1 MNLAQKFIDDYFN
14 THAKYLKSIA
24 DVIKWSYW
32 DSARSVTISE
42 GILDKMEVDQN
53 HFDTIRSSW
62 KGDEEKAFRN
72 LRNSWYHE
80 CALRYPFEAEDID
93 RMKFA
98 PWKIIQ
104 FYYVIYTASSAIVRC
119 YDNSEQLSH
128 GKVMNILTSN
138 IIMHPKLG
146 IKFFVPPFGI
156 YVKNGKI
163 TPSCKDAIKW
173 EYGKNHHCPNIEK
186 CLLSAYT
193 KRKKNVT
200 LLHYFKDLREWAN
213 YEDAYLFI
221 RLYGPTVISNLNYSL
236 LEISNAF
243 NTLSD
248 AFLINFYGFDK
259 VYSEFETFVGEINEH
274 LKVDPEFLR
283 ARFELYNRL

>member
-1 MNLAQKFIDDYFN
+1 MNLAQKFRANYLN
-14 THAKYLKSIA
+14 THEKYLKSIA
-24 DVIKWSYW
+24 DVITWSYGNRV
-32 DSARSVTISE
+32 RSVSE
-42 GILDKMEVDQN
+42 GILNKIEVDQN
-53 HFDTIRSSW
+53 YFNQIGSSW

-80 CALRYPFEAEDID
+80 CALRYPFEAEGID

-128 GKVMNILTSN
+128 VKVMNILTSN
-138 IIMHPKLG
+138 IIMQPKLG
-146 IKFFVPPFGI
+146 IRFFVPPFGI
-156 YVKNGKI
+156 CVKKGDFA
-163 TPSCKDAIKW
+163 PSCKDSIEW
-173 EYGKNHHCPNIEK
+173 EYGRKNHCPNIEE
-186 CLLSAYT
+186 CLLRTYE
-193 KRKKNVT
+193 KRNKNVT
-200 LLHYFKDLREWAN
+200 LLHYFKDLREWVN

-221 RLYGPTVISNLNYSL
+221 SLYGPKVISNLNYSL
-236 LEISNAF
+236 LKISNAF

-248 AFLINFYGFDK
+248 TFLINFYGFDK
-259 VYSEFETFVGEINEH
+259 VYSEFEMFEGEINGH

-283 ARFELYNRL
+283 ARFELYNKL

>member
-1 MNLAQKFIDDYFN
+1 MNLAQKFRANYLN
-14 THAKYLKSIA
+14 THEKYLKSIA
-24 DVIKWSYW
+24 DVITWSYGNRV
-32 DSARSVTISE
+32 RSVSE

-53 HFDTIRSSW
+53 YFDKIGSSW
-62 KGDEEKAFRN
+62 RGDEEKAFRN

-80 CALRYPFEAEDID
+80 CALRYPFDAEDID

-104 FYYVIYTASSAIVRC
+104 FYYAIYTASSAIVRC

-128 GKVMNILTSN
+128 VKVMNILTSN
-138 IIMHPKLG
+138 IIMQPKLG
-146 IKFFVPPFGI
+146 IRFFVPPFGI
-156 YVKNGKI
+156 YVKKGEI
-163 TPSCKDAIKW
+163 APSCKDSIEWA
-173 EYGKNHHCPNIEK
+173 YGRKNHCPNIEE
-186 CLLSAYT
+186 CLLRTYE
-193 KRKKNVT
+193 KRNKNVT
-200 LLHYFKDLREWAN
+200 LLHYFKDLREWVN
-213 YEDAYLFI
+213 YEDAHLFT
-221 RLYGPTVISNLNYSL
+221 RLYGQTVISNLNYSL

-248 AFLINFYGFDK
+248 TFLINFYGPDK
-259 VYSEFETFVGEINEH
+259 VYSEFETFVEEMNKH

>member
-1 MNLAQKFIDDYFN
+1 MNLAQEFRANYLN
-14 THAKYLKSIA
+14 THEKYLKSIA

-32 DSARSVTISE
+32 DSARSVSE
-42 GILDKMEVDQN
+42 GILGKIEVDQN
-53 HFDTIRSSW
+53 YFDGIGSSW
-62 KGDEEKAFRN
+62 RGDEEKAFRN

-138 IIMHPKLG
+138 IIMQPKLG

-156 YVKNGKI
+156 CVKNGKI
-163 TPSCKDAIKW
+163 APLCKDAIRW
-173 EYGKNHHCPNIEK
+173 DWGRENHCPNIEE
-186 CLLSAYT
+186 CLLRTYE
-193 KRKKNVT
+193 KRNKNVT
-200 LLHYFKDLREWAN
+200 LLHYFKDLREWIN

-248 AFLINFYGFDK
+248 TFLINFYGFDK
-259 VYSEFETFVGEINEH
+259 VYSEFETFVEEMNEH

-283 ARFELYNRL
+283 ARFKLYNRL